1 MMILVTACLFGISIG
16 CFTWYFVYRRQN
28 QQLVASRLYTDASG
42 GTLSFPYPVADLA
55 SEKKSE
61 EVTLEESSR
70 DWLTNTLFL
79 AGIRNERTVR
89 FFSFLIKMPILLP
102 AFFILLYLVTGSLT
116 FGNFLKAIAIGV
128 GLYIW
133 ARFFVRM
140 LQQKRQRRIL
150 RNLPQLLDLVVVS
163 VEAGLSFPS
172 ALERILKESDRKE
185 PLIQEFNTMYHEYL
199 SGIPL
204 PQACERMDKRC
215 GVADLSLL
223 LSTIV
228 QSEQIGSSLGSSLRT
243 QSLELRDKLRQR
255 VREQAFRIP
264 VRILFPMILIFM
276 AFIILNLGYIG
287 FQMRTVVGGKIAV
300 ARTTHA
306 RR

>member
-1 MMILVTACLFGISIG
+1 MIFVTACLFGISIG
-16 CFTWYFVYRRQN
+16 CFTWYFVYKRQS
-28 QQLVASRLYTDASG
+28 QQLVTSRLYSDEAGS
-42 GTLSFPYPVADLA
+42 TLAFPYPVAGLA

-61 EVTLEESSR
+61 EVTLEESSK
-70 DWLTNTLFL
+70 DWLTNALFL
-79 AGIRNERTVR
+79 AGIRNERAVR
-89 FFSFLIKMPILLP
+89 FYSFLIKMPILLP

-133 ARFFVRM
+133 ARFFIRM
-140 LQQKRQRRIL
+140 LQQRRQRQLL

-172 ALERILKESDRKE
+172 ALERILKESDKKE

-215 GVADLSLL
+215 GVPDLSLL

-255 VREQAFRIP
+255 VRERAFRIP
-264 VRILFPMILIFM
+264 VRILFPMILIFI

-287 FQMRTVVGGKIAV
+287 FQMKTVIGGKV
-300 ARTTHA
+300 ATARVTQA